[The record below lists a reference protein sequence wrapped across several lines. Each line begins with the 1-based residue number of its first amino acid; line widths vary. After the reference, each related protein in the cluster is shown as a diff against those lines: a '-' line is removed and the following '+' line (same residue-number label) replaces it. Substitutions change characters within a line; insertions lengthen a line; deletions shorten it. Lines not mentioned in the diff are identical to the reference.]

1 MARSPVRDTKSCGEL
16 QARCGKTVA
25 ARVVFA
31 GFGAPDDAEKPG
43 GAMAYAARRGEII
56 ICYAIPASS
65 EGLIK
70 HARAPCGLITARVA
84 AKSAGA

>member
-1 MARSPVRDTKSCGEL
+1 VRGTKSCGEL

-31 GFGAPDDAEKPG
+31 GL
-43 GAMAYAARRGEII
+43 ARRMMRKSPAAQWLTRRG
-56 ICYAIPASS
+56 AAKSLFATQIPASS